1 LHHAARDRGAR
12 IIAMSTA
19 NAAARIATAREA
31 FRALH
36 ERGCFVLANPWDIG
50 GVRRAEQL
58 GYRAIASTSAGFAWS
73 LGRDDNEVS
82 RDEVLAHLAALC
94 GSTTLPVNADFEDGF
109 ASEPAAVAGNVR
121 LAVGTGVAG
130 LSVEDRHG
138 IDLYPIALA
147 TERIRAA
154 RDAIDRSGEN
164 VMLIGRS
171 EGLLL
176 GNTTIDTTVER
187 LIAYAAAGADCVFAP
202 GIRSI
207 TDIRSLVAAV
217 APTPVNVLLMDA
229 TMSVPELAEAG
240 VRRVSTGAAF
250 AVASWKAYEAA
261 ARSVIENGHLPRG
274 G

>member
-1 LHHAARDRGAR
+1 
-12 IIAMSTA
+12 MSTA
-19 NAAARIATAREA
+19 NAADRIAAAREA

-50 GVRRAEQL
+50 GVRRAEKL
-58 GYRAIASTSAGFAWS
+58 GYKAIASTSAGFAWS
-73 LGRDDNEVS
+73 LGRGDNEVS
-82 RDEVLAHLAALC
+82 RDEVLVHLAALC
-94 GSTTLPVNADFEDGF
+94 GATALPVNADFEDGF
-109 ASEPAAVAGNVR
+109 ASEPAAVAENVR
-121 LAVGTGVAG
+121 LAIGTGIAG
-130 LSVEDRHG
+130 LSIEDRQG

-147 TERIRAA
+147 TDRIRAA
-154 RDAIDRSGEN
+154 REAIDRSGEN

-187 LIAYAAAGADCVFAP
+187 LVAYAAAGAHCLFAP

-207 TDIRSLVAAV
+207 SDIKALVGAV

-229 TMSVPELAEAG
+229 TMSVPELAAAG
-240 VRRVSTGAAF
+240 VRRISTGAGLAH
-250 AVASWKAYEAA
+250 ASWKAYEQA
-261 ARSVIENGHLPRG
+261 ARSVIESGHLPRG

>member
-1 LHHAARDRGAR
+1 MSTATPAGKVAAARD
-12 IIAMSTA
+12 T
-19 NAAARIATAREA
+19 

-36 ERGCFVLANPWDIG
+36 ARGCFVLANPWDIG
-50 GVRRAEQL
+50 GVRRAEKL
-58 GYRAIASTSAGFAWS
+58 GYKALASTSAGFAWS

-82 RDEVLAHLAALC
+82 RDEVLAHLTALC
-94 GSTTLPVNADFEDGF
+94 SSTALPVNADFEDGF
-109 ASEPAAVAGNVR
+109 ASEPAAVAENVR
-121 LAVGTGVAG
+121 LAIGTGVAG
-130 LSVEDRHG
+130 LSIEDRHG

-147 TERIRAA
+147 TDRIRAS
-154 RDAIDRSGEN
+154 REAINRSGEN

-217 APTPVNVLLMDA
+217 APTPVNVLLMDS
-229 TMSVPELAEAG
+229 TMKVPELAEAG
-240 VRRVSTGAAF
+240 VRRISVGAAF
-250 AVASWKAYEAA
+250 AVAAWKAYEQA
-261 ARSVIENGHLPRG
+261 ARSVLENGHLPRG
-274 G
+274 SQDN